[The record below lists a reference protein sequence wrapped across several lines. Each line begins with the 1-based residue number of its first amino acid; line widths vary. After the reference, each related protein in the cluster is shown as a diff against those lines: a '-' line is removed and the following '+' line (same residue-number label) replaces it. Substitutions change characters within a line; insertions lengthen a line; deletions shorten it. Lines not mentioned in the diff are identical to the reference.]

1 MPNDHFSTGKK
12 IAFTGVM
19 FLYINLVLTI
29 FWILK
34 PLKKSL
40 FINQYDGDQTF
51 KLGSME
57 MLGSSAEL
65 LAKGMNLLIA
75 FLLVVFLTLI
85 TRLAKRQ
92 RLTYC
97 CMGLVIAMT
106 FYFLLQINEP
116 SESTVWLFY
125 WFGALYISLMLA
137 AFFSFLHD
145 TVDLRNAKRL
155 YGFIVLGAV
164 SGGAIGSTYFR
175 GWIDEMKNQQWL
187 ELIIGIGVVICVL
200 AFVAGWLAKSIPHLE
215 PELNSGDVPKK
226 KLNAAVEGASLVFKS
241 RYLIAIAGIVGFYE
255 ITSEVLDYQFT
266 AVIER
271 HTNTTVETVIT
282 AEQLAPEDS
291 QVLEEYDV
299 NKDGR
304 LDEKESNN
312 ARDAI
317 FGRHVGTVYAIGNN
331 AALAIQLLFSIFAA
345 SFPRYRIHW
354 ILLALPLA
362 IALSSLF
369 FIIAPILTA
378 ASLLK
383 ISDSTFA
390 YSVNQ
395 TGRETLYNPLARQ
408 EKYVARAFVEVFVQR
423 TGKVAA
429 LLIAF
434 LVPILLNT
442 RNEAGHLETSLLGL
456 QLLGGFTC
464 ITVALWF
471 YCVKIV
477 GRKFEALEQVQQESR
492 EASLARAPEQT
503 SAGAA

>member
-1 MPNDHFSTGKK
+1 MPNDHFSNGKK
-12 IAFTGVM
+12 IAFTVVM
-19 FLYINLVLTI
+19 FLYINLALTI

-40 FINQYDGDQTF
+40 FIGLYDGDKTF

-75 FLLVVFLTLI
+75 FMLVIFLTLV

-97 CMGLVIAMT
+97 CMGLIIAMT
-106 FYFLLQINEP
+106 FYFSPQINEP

-125 WFGALYISLMLA
+125 WFGDLYISLMLA

-164 SGGAIGSTYFR
+164 SGGAVGSTYFR
-175 GWIDEMKNQQWL
+175 GWIEEMNNQQWL
-187 ELIIGIGVVICVL
+187 NTIIGIGVVICLL
-200 AFVAGWLAKSIPHLE
+200 AFAAGWMAKSIPHHE
-215 PELNSGDVPKK
+215 PNPSPNDVPKK
-226 KLNAAVEGASLVFKS
+226 KFNAAIEGASLVFKS

-266 AVIER
+266 AMTER
-271 HTNTTVETVIT
+271 FV
-282 AEQLAPEDS
+282 PK
-291 QVLEEYDV
+291 EEI
-299 NKDGR
+299 G
-304 LDEKESNN
+304 SH
-312 ARDAI
+312 
-317 FGRHVGTVYAIGNN
+317 FGTVYAIGNI
-331 AALAIQLLFSIFAA
+331 AALVVQLCFSIFAA
-345 SFPRYRIHW
+345 NFPKYRIHW
-354 ILLALPLA
+354 TLLALPLA
-362 IALSSLF
+362 VALSSLF
-369 FIIAPILTA
+369 FIIVPILLA

-395 TGRETLYNPLARQ
+395 TGRETLYNPLSRQ
-408 EKYVARAFVEVFVQR
+408 EKYVARAFVEVFIQR

-434 LVPILLNT
+434 LVPIFLNT
-442 RNEAGHLETSLLGL
+442 RNEAGQLETSLLGL

-464 ITVALWF
+464 IIVALWF

-477 GRKFEALEQVQQESR
+477 GRKFESLEREQQQATATALGQAQEQ
-492 EASLARAPEQT
+492 P

>member
-1 MPNDHFSTGKK
+1 MPNDHFSNGKK
-12 IAFTGVM
+12 IAFTVVM
-19 FLYINLVLTI
+19 FLYINLALTI

-40 FINQYDGDQTF
+40 FIGLYDGDQTF

-75 FLLVVFLTLI
+75 FMLVVFLTLV

-97 CMGLVIAMT
+97 CMGLIIAMT
-106 FYFLLQINEP
+106 FYFSLQINEP

-125 WFGALYISLMLA
+125 WFGDLYISLMLA

-164 SGGAIGSTYFR
+164 SGGAVGSTYFR
-175 GWIDEMKNQQWL
+175 GWIEEMNNQQWL
-187 ELIIGIGVVICVL
+187 HTIIGIGVVICLL
-200 AFVAGWLAKSIPHLE
+200 AFAAGWMAKSIPHHE
-215 PELNSGDVPKK
+215 PKPSPNDVPKK
-226 KLNAAVEGASLVFKS
+226 KFNAAIEGASLVFKS

-266 AVIER
+266 AMTER
-271 HTNTTVETVIT
+271 FV
-282 AEQLAPEDS
+282 PKEDIGS
-291 QVLEEYDV
+291 
-299 NKDGR
+299 R
-304 LDEKESNN
+304 
-312 ARDAI
+312 
-317 FGRHVGTVYAIGNN
+317 FGTVYAIGNI
-331 AALAIQLLFSIFAA
+331 AALVVQLCFSIFAA
-345 SFPRYRIHW
+345 GFPKYRIHW

-362 IALSSLF
+362 VALSSLF
-369 FIIAPILTA
+369 FIIAPILLA

-395 TGRETLYNPLARQ
+395 TGRETLYNPLSRQ
-408 EKYVARAFVEVFVQR
+408 EKYVARAFVEVFIQR

-434 LVPILLNT
+434 LVPMFLNT
-442 RNEAGHLETSLLGL
+442 RNEAGQLETNLLGL

-464 ITVALWF
+464 IIVAIWF

-477 GRKFEALEQVQQESR
+477 GRKFESLEREQQQ
-492 EASLARAPEQT
+492 ATATTLGQAQEQP
-503 SAGAA
+503 SAGTA

>member
-1 MPNDHFSTGKK
+1 MPNDHFSNGKK
-12 IAFTGVM
+12 IAFTVVM
-19 FLYINLVLTI
+19 FLYINLALTI

-40 FINQYDGDQTF
+40 FIGLYDGDQTF

-75 FLLVVFLTLI
+75 FMLVVFLTLV

-97 CMGLVIAMT
+97 CMGLIIAMT
-106 FYFLLQINEP
+106 FYFSLQINEP

-125 WFGALYISLMLA
+125 WFGDLYISLMLA

-164 SGGAIGSTYFR
+164 SGGAVGSTYFR
-175 GWIDEMKNQQWL
+175 GWIEEMNNQQWL
-187 ELIIGIGVVICVL
+187 HTIIGIGVVICLL
-200 AFVAGWLAKSIPHLE
+200 AFAAGWMAKSIPHHE
-215 PELNSGDVPKK
+215 PKPSPNDVPKK
-226 KLNAAVEGASLVFKS
+226 KFNAAIEGASLVFKS

-266 AVIER
+266 AMTER
-271 HTNTTVETVIT
+271 FV
-282 AEQLAPEDS
+282 PK
-291 QVLEEYDV
+291 EEI
-299 NKDGR
+299 GSR
-304 LDEKESNN
+304 
-312 ARDAI
+312 
-317 FGRHVGTVYAIGNN
+317 FGTVYAIGNI
-331 AALAIQLLFSIFAA
+331 AALVVQLCFSIFAA
-345 SFPRYRIHW
+345 GFPKYRIHW

-362 IALSSLF
+362 VALSSLF
-369 FIIAPILTA
+369 FIIAPILLA

-395 TGRETLYNPLARQ
+395 TGRETLYNPLSRQ
-408 EKYVARAFVEVFVQR
+408 EKYVARAFVEVFIQR

-434 LVPILLNT
+434 LVPMFLNT
-442 RNEAGHLETSLLGL
+442 RNEAGQLETNLLGL

-464 ITVALWF
+464 IIVAIWF

-477 GRKFEALEQVQQESR
+477 GRKFESLEREQQQAAATALGQAQEQ
-492 EASLARAPEQT
+492 P
-503 SAGAA
+503 SAGTA

>member
-1 MPNDHFSTGKK
+1 MPNDHFSNGKK
-12 IAFTGVM
+12 IAFTVVM
-19 FLYINLVLTI
+19 FLYINLALTI

-40 FINQYDGDQTF
+40 FIGLYNGDQTF

-65 LAKGMNLLIA
+65 LAKGMNLFIA
-75 FLLVVFLTLI
+75 FMLVVFLTLVS
-85 TRLAKRQ
+85 RLAKRQ

-97 CMGLVIAMT
+97 CMGLIIAMT
-106 FYFLLQINEP
+106 FCFSLQINDP
-116 SESTVWLFY
+116 SESTVWPFY
-125 WFGALYISLMLA
+125 WFGDLSISLMLA

-164 SGGAIGSTYFR
+164 SGGAVGSTYFR
-175 GWIDEMKNQQWL
+175 GWIEEMNNQQWL
-187 ELIIGIGVVICVL
+187 HTIIGIGVVICLL
-200 AFVAGWLAKSIPHLE
+200 AFAAGWMAKSIPHHE
-215 PELNSGDVPKK
+215 SKSGPNDVPKK
-226 KLNAAVEGASLVFKS
+226 KFNAAIEGASLVFKS

-266 AVIER
+266 AMIER
-271 HTNTTVETVIT
+271 FV
-282 AEQLAPEDS
+282 PK
-291 QVLEEYDV
+291 
-299 NKDGR
+299 KDIG
-304 LDEKESNN
+304 SH
-312 ARDAI
+312 
-317 FGRHVGTVYAIGNN
+317 FGTVYAIGNI
-331 AALAIQLLFSIFAA
+331 AALVVQLCFSIFAA
-345 SFPRYRIHW
+345 GFPKYRIHW

-362 IALSSLF
+362 VALSSLF
-369 FIIAPILTA
+369 FIIAPILFA

-395 TGRETLYNPLARQ
+395 TGRETLYNPLSRQ
-408 EKYVARAFVEVFVQR
+408 EKYVARAFVEVFIQR

-434 LVPILLNT
+434 LVPMFLNT
-442 RNEAGHLETSLLGL
+442 RNEAGQLETSLLGL

-464 ITVALWF
+464 IIVALWF

-477 GRKFEALEQVQQESR
+477 GQKFESLECEQQQATTIALAQAQEQ
-492 EASLARAPEQT
+492 P
-503 SAGAA
+503 SAGTT

>member
-1 MPNDHFSTGKK
+1 MPNDHFSSGKK
-12 IAFTGVM
+12 IAFTVVM
-19 FLYINLVLTI
+19 FLYINLALTI

-34 PLKKSL
+34 PLKKTL
-40 FINQYDGDQTF
+40 FIGLYDGDQTF
-51 KLGSME
+51 NLGSME

-75 FLLVVFLTLI
+75 FMLVVFLTLV

-97 CMGLVIAMT
+97 CMGLIIAMT
-106 FYFLLQINEP
+106 FYFSLQINEP

-125 WFGALYISLMLA
+125 WFGDLYISLILA

-164 SGGAIGSTYFR
+164 SGGAVGSTYFR
-175 GWIDEMKNQQWL
+175 GWIGEMNNQQWL
-187 ELIIGIGVVICVL
+187 HTIIGIGVVICLL
-200 AFVAGWLAKSIPHLE
+200 AFAAGWMAKSIPHHE
-215 PELNSGDVPKK
+215 PIPSPNDIPKK
-226 KLNAAVEGASLVFKS
+226 KFNAAIEGASLVFKS

-266 AVIER
+266 AMTER
-271 HTNTTVETVIT
+271 FV
-282 AEQLAPEDS
+282 PKEDIGS
-291 QVLEEYDV
+291 H
-299 NKDGR
+299 
-304 LDEKESNN
+304 
-312 ARDAI
+312 
-317 FGRHVGTVYAIGNN
+317 FGTVYAIGNI
-331 AALAIQLLFSIFAA
+331 AALVVQLCFSIFAA
-345 SFPRYRIHW
+345 GFPKYRIHW

-362 IALSSLF
+362 VALSSLF
-369 FIIAPILTA
+369 FIIAPILLA

-395 TGRETLYNPLARQ
+395 TGRETLYNPLSRQ
-408 EKYVARAFVEVFVQR
+408 EKYVARAFVEVFIQR
-423 TGKVAA
+423 TGKVVA

-434 LVPILLNT
+434 LVPMFLNT
-442 RNEAGHLETSLLGL
+442 RNETGQLETSLLGL

-464 ITVALWF
+464 IIVAIWF

-477 GRKFEALEQVQQESR
+477 GRKFESLEREQQ
-492 EASLARAPEQT
+492 Q
-503 SAGAA
+503 

>member
-1 MPNDHFSTGKK
+1 MPNDHFSNGKK
-12 IAFTGVM
+12 IAFTVVM

-34 PLKKSL
+34 PLKKTL
-40 FINQYDGDQTF
+40 FIGLYDGDQTF

-75 FLLVVFLTLI
+75 FILVVFLTLV

-97 CMGLVIAMT
+97 CMGLIIAMT
-106 FYFLLQINEP
+106 FYFSLQINEP

-125 WFGALYISLMLA
+125 WFGDLYISLMLA

-164 SGGAIGSTYFR
+164 SGGAVGSTYFR
-175 GWIDEMKNQQWL
+175 GWIEEMNNQQWL
-187 ELIIGIGVVICVL
+187 HTIIGIGVVICLL
-200 AFVAGWLAKSIPHLE
+200 AFAAGWMAKSIPHHE
-215 PELNSGDVPKK
+215 PKPSPNDVPKK
-226 KLNAAVEGASLVFKS
+226 KFNAAIEGASLVFKS

-266 AVIER
+266 AMTER
-271 HTNTTVETVIT
+271 FV
-282 AEQLAPEDS
+282 PKEDIGS
-291 QVLEEYDV
+291 H
-299 NKDGR
+299 
-304 LDEKESNN
+304 
-312 ARDAI
+312 
-317 FGRHVGTVYAIGNN
+317 FGTVYAIGNI
-331 AALAIQLLFSIFAA
+331 AALVVQLCFSIFAA
-345 SFPRYRIHW
+345 SFPKYRIHW

-362 IALSSLF
+362 VALSSLF
-369 FIIAPILTA
+369 FIIAPILLA

-395 TGRETLYNPLARQ
+395 TGRETLYNPLSRQ
-408 EKYVARAFVEVFVQR
+408 EKYVARAFVEVFIQR

-434 LVPILLNT
+434 LVPIFLNT
-442 RNEAGHLETSLLGL
+442 RNEAGQLETNLLGL

-464 ITVALWF
+464 IIVAIWF

-477 GRKFEALEQVQQESR
+477 GRKFESLEREQQQ
-492 EASLARAPEQT
+492 ATATTLGQAQEQP
-503 SAGAA
+503 SAGTA

>member
-1 MPNDHFSTGKK
+1 MPNDHFSNGKK
-12 IAFTGVM
+12 IAFTVVM
-19 FLYINLVLTI
+19 FLYINLALTI

-40 FINQYDGDQTF
+40 FIGLYDGDQTF

-75 FLLVVFLTLI
+75 FMLVVFLTLV

-97 CMGLVIAMT
+97 CMGLIIAMT
-106 FYFLLQINEP
+106 FYFSLQINEP

-125 WFGALYISLMLA
+125 WFGDLYISLMLA

-164 SGGAIGSTYFR
+164 SGGAVGSTYFR
-175 GWIDEMKNQQWL
+175 GWIEEMNNQQWL
-187 ELIIGIGVVICVL
+187 HTIIGIGVVICLL
-200 AFVAGWLAKSIPHLE
+200 AFAAGWMAKSIPHHE
-215 PELNSGDVPKK
+215 PKPSPNDVPKK
-226 KLNAAVEGASLVFKS
+226 KFNAAIEGASLVFKS

-266 AVIER
+266 AMTER
-271 HTNTTVETVIT
+271 FV
-282 AEQLAPEDS
+282 PKEDIGS
-291 QVLEEYDV
+291 H
-299 NKDGR
+299 
-304 LDEKESNN
+304 
-312 ARDAI
+312 
-317 FGRHVGTVYAIGNN
+317 FGTVYAIGNI
-331 AALAIQLLFSIFAA
+331 AALVVQLCFSIFAA
-345 SFPRYRIHW
+345 GFPKYRIHW

-362 IALSSLF
+362 VALSSLF
-369 FIIAPILTA
+369 FIIAPILLA

-395 TGRETLYNPLARQ
+395 TGRETLYNPLSRQ
-408 EKYVARAFVEVFVQR
+408 EKYVARAFVEVFIQR

-434 LVPILLNT
+434 LVPMFLNT
-442 RNEAGHLETSLLGL
+442 RNEAGQLETNLLGL

-464 ITVALWF
+464 IIVAIWF

-477 GRKFEALEQVQQESR
+477 GRKFESLEREQQQATANAISQ
-492 EASLARAPEQT
+492 AQEQP
-503 SAGAA
+503 SAGTA

>member
-1 MPNDHFSTGKK
+1 MPNEHFSNGKK
-12 IAFTGVM
+12 IAFTVVM
-19 FLYINLVLTI
+19 FLYINLALTI

-40 FINQYDGDQTF
+40 FIGLYDGDQTF

-75 FLLVVFLTLI
+75 FMLVVFLTLV

-97 CMGLVIAMT
+97 CMGLIIAMT
-106 FYFLLQINEP
+106 FYFSLQINEP

-125 WFGALYISLMLA
+125 WFGDLYISLMLA

-164 SGGAIGSTYFR
+164 SGGAVGSTYFR
-175 GWIDEMKNQQWL
+175 GWIEEMNNQQWL
-187 ELIIGIGVVICVL
+187 HTIIGIGVVICLL
-200 AFVAGWLAKSIPHLE
+200 AFAAGWMAKSIPHHE
-215 PELNSGDVPKK
+215 PKPSPNDVPKK
-226 KLNAAVEGASLVFKS
+226 KFNAAIEGASLVFKS

-266 AVIER
+266 AMTER
-271 HTNTTVETVIT
+271 FV
-282 AEQLAPEDS
+282 PK
-291 QVLEEYDV
+291 EEI
-299 NKDGR
+299 GSR
-304 LDEKESNN
+304 
-312 ARDAI
+312 
-317 FGRHVGTVYAIGNN
+317 FGTVYAIGNI
-331 AALAIQLLFSIFAA
+331 AALVVQLCFSIFAA
-345 SFPRYRIHW
+345 GFPKYRIHW

-362 IALSSLF
+362 VALSSLF
-369 FIIAPILTA
+369 FIIAPILLA

-395 TGRETLYNPLARQ
+395 TGRETLYNPLSRQ
-408 EKYVARAFVEVFVQR
+408 EKYVARAFVEVFIQR

-434 LVPILLNT
+434 LVPMFLNT
-442 RNEAGHLETSLLGL
+442 RNEAGQLETNLLGL

-464 ITVALWF
+464 IIVAIWF

-477 GRKFEALEQVQQESR
+477 ARKFESLEREQQQAAATALGQAQEQ
-492 EASLARAPEQT
+492 P
-503 SAGAA
+503 SAGTA

>member
-1 MPNDHFSTGKK
+1 MPNDHFSNGKK
-12 IAFTGVM
+12 IAFTVVM
-19 FLYINLVLTI
+19 FLYINLALTI

-34 PLKKSL
+34 PLKKTL
-40 FINQYDGDQTF
+40 FIGLYDGDQTF

-75 FLLVVFLTLI
+75 FMLVVFLTLV

-97 CMGLVIAMT
+97 CMGLIIAMT
-106 FYFLLQINEP
+106 FFFSLQINEP
-116 SESTVWLFY
+116 TESTVWLFY
-125 WFGALYISLMLA
+125 WFGDLYISLMLA

-164 SGGAIGSTYFR
+164 SGGAVGSTYFR
-175 GWIDEMKNQQWL
+175 GWIKEMNNQQWL
-187 ELIIGIGVVICVL
+187 HTIIGIGVVICLL
-200 AFVAGWLAKSIPHLE
+200 AFAAGWMAKSIPHHE
-215 PELNSGDVPKK
+215 PKPSPNDVPKK
-226 KLNAAVEGASLVFKS
+226 KFNAAIEGASLVFKS

-266 AVIER
+266 AMTER
-271 HTNTTVETVIT
+271 FV
-282 AEQLAPEDS
+282 PKEDIGS
-291 QVLEEYDV
+291 Y
-299 NKDGR
+299 
-304 LDEKESNN
+304 
-312 ARDAI
+312 
-317 FGRHVGTVYAIGNN
+317 FGTVYAIGNI
-331 AALAIQLLFSIFAA
+331 AALVVQLCFSIFAA
-345 SFPRYRIHW
+345 SFPKYRIHW

-362 IALSSLF
+362 VALSSLF
-369 FIIAPILTA
+369 FIIAPILLA

-395 TGRETLYNPLARQ
+395 TGRETLYNPLSRQ
-408 EKYVARAFVEVFVQR
+408 EKYVARAFVEVFIQR

-434 LVPILLNT
+434 LVPMFLNT
-442 RNEAGHLETSLLGL
+442 RNEAGQLETNLLGL
-456 QLLGGFTC
+456 QLLGVFTC
-464 ITVALWF
+464 IIVAIWF

-477 GRKFEALEQVQQESR
+477 GRKFESLEREQQQAAATALGQAQEQ
-492 EASLARAPEQT
+492 P
-503 SAGAA
+503 SAGTA

>member
-1 MPNDHFSTGKK
+1 MPNEHFSNGKK
-12 IAFTGVM
+12 IAFTVVM
-19 FLYINLVLTI
+19 FLYINLALTI

-40 FINQYDGDQTF
+40 FIGLYDGDQTF

-75 FLLVVFLTLI
+75 FMLVVFLTLV

-97 CMGLVIAMT
+97 CMGLIIAMT
-106 FYFLLQINEP
+106 FYFSLQINEP

-125 WFGALYISLMLA
+125 WFGDLYISLMLA

-164 SGGAIGSTYFR
+164 SGGAVGSTYFR
-175 GWIDEMKNQQWL
+175 GWIEEMNNQQWL
-187 ELIIGIGVVICVL
+187 HTIIGIGVVICLL
-200 AFVAGWLAKSIPHLE
+200 AFAAGWMAKSIPHHE
-215 PELNSGDVPKK
+215 PKPSPNDVPKK
-226 KLNAAVEGASLVFKS
+226 KFNAAIEGASLVFKS

-266 AVIER
+266 AMTER
-271 HTNTTVETVIT
+271 FV
-282 AEQLAPEDS
+282 PKEDIGS
-291 QVLEEYDV
+291 
-299 NKDGR
+299 R
-304 LDEKESNN
+304 
-312 ARDAI
+312 
-317 FGRHVGTVYAIGNN
+317 FGTVYAIGNI
-331 AALAIQLLFSIFAA
+331 AALVVQLCFSIFAA
-345 SFPRYRIHW
+345 SFPKYRIHW

-362 IALSSLF
+362 VALSSLF
-369 FIIAPILTA
+369 FIIAPILLA

-395 TGRETLYNPLARQ
+395 TGRETLYNPLSRQ
-408 EKYVARAFVEVFVQR
+408 EKYVARAFIEVFIQR

-434 LVPILLNT
+434 LVPMFLNT
-442 RNEAGHLETSLLGL
+442 RNEAGQLETNLLGL

-464 ITVALWF
+464 IIVAIWF

-477 GRKFEALEQVQQESR
+477 GRKFESLEREQQQAAATALGQAQEQ
-492 EASLARAPEQT
+492 P
-503 SAGAA
+503 SAGTA

>member
-1 MPNDHFSTGKK
+1 MPNDHFSNGKK
-12 IAFTGVM
+12 IAFTVVM
-19 FLYINLVLTI
+19 FLYINLALTI

-40 FINQYDGDQTF
+40 FIGLYDGDQTF

-65 LAKGMNLLIA
+65 LAKGMNLFIA
-75 FLLVVFLTLI
+75 FMLVVFLTLV

-97 CMGLVIAMT
+97 CMGLIIAMT
-106 FYFLLQINEP
+106 FYFSLQINEP

-125 WFGALYISLMLA
+125 WFGDLYISLMLA

-145 TVDLRNAKRL
+145 TVDIRNAKRL

-164 SGGAIGSTYFR
+164 SGGAVGSTYFR
-175 GWIDEMKNQQWL
+175 GWIEEMNNQQWL
-187 ELIIGIGVVICVL
+187 HTIIGIGVVICLL
-200 AFVAGWLAKSIPHLE
+200 AFAAGWMAKSIPHHE
-215 PELNSGDVPKK
+215 PNPSPNDVPKK
-226 KLNAAVEGASLVFKS
+226 KFNAAIEGASLVFKS

-266 AVIER
+266 AMTER
-271 HTNTTVETVIT
+271 FV
-282 AEQLAPEDS
+282 LKEDIGS
-291 QVLEEYDV
+291 H
-299 NKDGR
+299 
-304 LDEKESNN
+304 
-312 ARDAI
+312 
-317 FGRHVGTVYAIGNN
+317 FGTVYAIGNI
-331 AALAIQLLFSIFAA
+331 AALVVQLCFSIFAA
-345 SFPRYRIHW
+345 NFPKYRIHW
-354 ILLALPLA
+354 TLLALPLA
-362 IALSSLF
+362 VALSSLF
-369 FIIAPILTA
+369 FIIAPILLA

-395 TGRETLYNPLARQ
+395 TGRETLYNPLSRQ
-408 EKYVARAFVEVFVQR
+408 EKYVARAFVEVFIQR

-434 LVPILLNT
+434 LVPIFLNT
-442 RNEAGHLETSLLGL
+442 RNEAGQLETNLLGL

-464 ITVALWF
+464 IIVAIWF

-477 GRKFEALEQVQQESR
+477 GRKFEALEREQQQ
-492 EASLARAPEQT
+492 ATVTALGQAQEQP
-503 SAGAA
+503 SAGTA

>member
-1 MPNDHFSTGKK
+1 MPNDHFSNGKK
-12 IAFTGVM
+12 IAFTVVM
-19 FLYINLVLTI
+19 FLYINLALTI

-34 PLKKSL
+34 PLKKTL
-40 FINQYDGDQTF
+40 FIGLYDGDQTF

-75 FLLVVFLTLI
+75 FMLVVFLTLV

-97 CMGLVIAMT
+97 CMGLIIAMT
-106 FYFLLQINEP
+106 FYFSLQINEP

-125 WFGALYISLMLA
+125 WFGDLYISLMLA

-164 SGGAIGSTYFR
+164 SGGAVGSTYFR
-175 GWIDEMKNQQWL
+175 GWIEEMNNQQWL
-187 ELIIGIGVVICVL
+187 HTIIGIGVVICLL
-200 AFVAGWLAKSIPHLE
+200 AFAAGWMAKSIPHHE
-215 PELNSGDVPKK
+215 PKPSPNDVPKK
-226 KLNAAVEGASLVFKS
+226 KFNAAIEGASLVFKS

-255 ITSEVLDYQFT
+255 ITSEMLDYQFT
-266 AVIER
+266 AMTER
-271 HTNTTVETVIT
+271 FV
-282 AEQLAPEDS
+282 PKEDIGS
-291 QVLEEYDV
+291 H
-299 NKDGR
+299 
-304 LDEKESNN
+304 
-312 ARDAI
+312 
-317 FGRHVGTVYAIGNN
+317 FGTVYAIGNI
-331 AALAIQLLFSIFAA
+331 AALVVQLCFSIFAA
-345 SFPRYRIHW
+345 SFPKYRIHW

-362 IALSSLF
+362 VALSSLF
-369 FIIAPILTA
+369 FIIAPILLA

-395 TGRETLYNPLARQ
+395 TGRETLYNPLSRQ
-408 EKYVARAFVEVFVQR
+408 EKYVARAFVEVFIQR

-434 LVPILLNT
+434 LVPMFLNT
-442 RNEAGHLETSLLGL
+442 RNEAGQLETNLLGL

-464 ITVALWF
+464 IIVAIWF

-477 GRKFEALEQVQQESR
+477 GRKFESLEREQQQ
-492 EASLARAPEQT
+492 ATATTLGQAQEQP
-503 SAGAA
+503 SAGTA

>member
-1 MPNDHFSTGKK
+1 MPNDHFSNGKK
-12 IAFTGVM
+12 IAFTVVM
-19 FLYINLVLTI
+19 FLYINLALTI

-40 FINQYDGDQTF
+40 FIGLYDGDQTF

-75 FLLVVFLTLI
+75 FMLVVFLTLV

-97 CMGLVIAMT
+97 CMGLIIAMT
-106 FYFLLQINEP
+106 FYFSLQINEP

-125 WFGALYISLMLA
+125 WFGDLYISLMLA

-164 SGGAIGSTYFR
+164 SGGAVGSTYFR
-175 GWIDEMKNQQWL
+175 GWIEEMNNQQWL
-187 ELIIGIGVVICVL
+187 HTIIGIGVVICLL
-200 AFVAGWLAKSIPHLE
+200 AFAAGWMAKSIPHHE
-215 PELNSGDVPKK
+215 PKPSPNDVPKK
-226 KLNAAVEGASLVFKS
+226 KFNAAIEGASLVFKS

-266 AVIER
+266 AMTER
-271 HTNTTVETVIT
+271 FV
-282 AEQLAPEDS
+282 PKEDIGS
-291 QVLEEYDV
+291 H
-299 NKDGR
+299 
-304 LDEKESNN
+304 
-312 ARDAI
+312 
-317 FGRHVGTVYAIGNN
+317 FGTVYAIGNI
-331 AALAIQLLFSIFAA
+331 AALVVQLCFSIFAA
-345 SFPRYRIHW
+345 GFPKYRIHW

-362 IALSSLF
+362 VALSSLF
-369 FIIAPILTA
+369 FIIAPILLA

-395 TGRETLYNPLARQ
+395 TGRETLYNPLSRQ
-408 EKYVARAFVEVFVQR
+408 EKYVARAFVEVFIQR

-434 LVPILLNT
+434 LVPMFLNT
-442 RNEAGHLETSLLGL
+442 RNEAGQLETNLLGL

-464 ITVALWF
+464 IIVAIWF

-477 GRKFEALEQVQQESR
+477 GRKFESLEREQQQ
-492 EASLARAPEQT
+492 ATATTLGQAQEQP
-503 SAGAA
+503 SAGTA

>member
-1 MPNDHFSTGKK
+1 MPNDHFSNGKK
-12 IAFTGVM
+12 IAFTVVM
-19 FLYINLVLTI
+19 FLYINLALTI

-40 FINQYDGDQTF
+40 FIGLYDGDQTF

-75 FLLVVFLTLI
+75 FMLVVFLTLV

-97 CMGLVIAMT
+97 CMGLIIAMT
-106 FYFLLQINEP
+106 FYFSLQINEP

-125 WFGALYISLMLA
+125 WFGDLYISLMLA

-175 GWIDEMKNQQWL
+175 GWIEEMNNQQWL
-187 ELIIGIGVVICVL
+187 HTIIGIGVVICLL
-200 AFVAGWLAKSIPHLE
+200 AFAAGWMAKSIPHHE
-215 PELNSGDVPKK
+215 PKPSPNDVPKK
-226 KLNAAVEGASLVFKS
+226 KFNAAIEGASLVFKS

-266 AVIER
+266 AMTER
-271 HTNTTVETVIT
+271 FV
-282 AEQLAPEDS
+282 PKEDIGS
-291 QVLEEYDV
+291 H
-299 NKDGR
+299 
-304 LDEKESNN
+304 
-312 ARDAI
+312 
-317 FGRHVGTVYAIGNN
+317 FGTVYAIGNI
-331 AALAIQLLFSIFAA
+331 AALVVQLCFSVFAA
-345 SFPRYRIHW
+345 GFPKYRIHW

-362 IALSSLF
+362 VALSSLF
-369 FIIAPILTA
+369 FIIAPILLA

-395 TGRETLYNPLARQ
+395 TGRETLYNPLSRQ
-408 EKYVARAFVEVFVQR
+408 EKYVARAFVEVFIQR

-434 LVPILLNT
+434 LVPMFLNT
-442 RNEAGHLETSLLGL
+442 RNEAGQLETNLLGL

-464 ITVALWF
+464 IIVAIWF

-477 GRKFEALEQVQQESR
+477 GRKFESLEREQQQATATALGQAQEQ
-492 EASLARAPEQT
+492 P
-503 SAGAA
+503 SAGTA

>member
-1 MPNDHFSTGKK
+1 MPNDHFSNGKK
-12 IAFTGVM
+12 IAFTVVM
-19 FLYINLVLTI
+19 FLYINLALTI

-40 FINQYDGDQTF
+40 FIGLYDGDKTF

-75 FLLVVFLTLI
+75 FILVIFLTLV

-97 CMGLVIAMT
+97 CMGLIIAMT
-106 FYFLLQINEP
+106 FYFSLQINEP

-125 WFGALYISLMLA
+125 WFGDLYISLMLA

-164 SGGAIGSTYFR
+164 SGGAVGSTYFR
-175 GWIDEMKNQQWL
+175 GWIEEMSNQQWL
-187 ELIIGIGVVICVL
+187 NTIIGIGVVICLL
-200 AFVAGWLAKSIPHLE
+200 AFAAGWMAKSIPHHE
-215 PELNSGDVPKK
+215 PNPSPNDVPKK
-226 KLNAAVEGASLVFKS
+226 KFNAAIEGASLVFKS

-266 AVIER
+266 AMTER
-271 HTNTTVETVIT
+271 FV
-282 AEQLAPEDS
+282 PKEDIGS
-291 QVLEEYDV
+291 H
-299 NKDGR
+299 
-304 LDEKESNN
+304 
-312 ARDAI
+312 
-317 FGRHVGTVYAIGNN
+317 FGTVYAIGNI
-331 AALAIQLLFSIFAA
+331 AALVVQLCFSIFAA
-345 SFPRYRIHW
+345 NFPKYRIHW
-354 ILLALPLA
+354 TLLALPLA
-362 IALSSLF
+362 VALSSLF
-369 FIIAPILTA
+369 FIIVPILLA

-395 TGRETLYNPLARQ
+395 TGRETLYNPLSRQ
-408 EKYVARAFVEVFVQR
+408 EKYVARAFVEVFIQR

-434 LVPILLNT
+434 LVPIFLNT
-442 RNEAGHLETSLLGL
+442 RNEAGQLETSLLGL

-464 ITVALWF
+464 IIVALWF

-477 GRKFEALEQVQQESR
+477 GRKFESLEREQQQATATALGQAQEQ
-492 EASLARAPEQT
+492 P

>member
-1 MPNDHFSTGKK
+1 MPNDHFSNGKK
-12 IAFTGVM
+12 IAFTVVM
-19 FLYINLVLTI
+19 FLYINLALTI

-40 FINQYDGDQTF
+40 FIGLYDGDQTF

-75 FLLVVFLTLI
+75 FMLVVFLTLV

-97 CMGLVIAMT
+97 CMGLIIAMT
-106 FYFLLQINEP
+106 FYFSLHLINEP

-125 WFGALYISLMLA
+125 WFGDLYISLMLA

-164 SGGAIGSTYFR
+164 SGGAVGSTYFR
-175 GWIDEMKNQQWL
+175 GWIEEMNNQQWL
-187 ELIIGIGVVICVL
+187 HTIIGIGVVICLL
-200 AFVAGWLAKSIPHLE
+200 AFAAGWMAKSIPHHE
-215 PELNSGDVPKK
+215 PKPSPNDVPKK
-226 KLNAAVEGASLVFKS
+226 KFNAAIEGASLVFKS

-266 AVIER
+266 AMTER
-271 HTNTTVETVIT
+271 FV
-282 AEQLAPEDS
+282 PKEDIGS
-291 QVLEEYDV
+291 H
-299 NKDGR
+299 
-304 LDEKESNN
+304 
-312 ARDAI
+312 
-317 FGRHVGTVYAIGNN
+317 FGTVYAIGNI
-331 AALAIQLLFSIFAA
+331 AALVVQLCFSIFAA
-345 SFPRYRIHW
+345 GFPKYRIHW

-362 IALSSLF
+362 VALSSLF
-369 FIIAPILTA
+369 FIIAPILLA

-395 TGRETLYNPLARQ
+395 TGRETLYNPLSRQ
-408 EKYVARAFVEVFVQR
+408 EKYVARAFVEVFIQR

-434 LVPILLNT
+434 LVPMFLNT
-442 RNEAGHLETSLLGL
+442 RNEAGQLETNLLGL

-464 ITVALWF
+464 IIVAIWF

-477 GRKFEALEQVQQESR
+477 GRKFESLEREQQQ
-492 EASLARAPEQT
+492 ATATTLGQAQEQP
-503 SAGAA
+503 SAGTA

>member
-1 MPNDHFSTGKK
+1 MPNDHFSSGKK
-12 IAFTGVM
+12 IAFTVVM
-19 FLYINLVLTI
+19 FLYINLALTI

-40 FINQYDGDQTF
+40 FIGLYDGDQTF

-75 FLLVVFLTLI
+75 FMLVVFLTLV

-97 CMGLVIAMT
+97 CMGLIIAMT
-106 FYFLLQINEP
+106 FYFSLQINEP

-125 WFGALYISLMLA
+125 WFGDLYISLILA

-164 SGGAIGSTYFR
+164 SGGAVGSTYFR
-175 GWIDEMKNQQWL
+175 GWIGEMNNQQWL
-187 ELIIGIGVVICVL
+187 HTIIGIGVVICLL
-200 AFVAGWLAKSIPHLE
+200 AFAAGWMAKSIPHHE
-215 PELNSGDVPKK
+215 PIPSPNDIPKK
-226 KLNAAVEGASLVFKS
+226 KFNAAIEGASLVFKS

-266 AVIER
+266 AMTER
-271 HTNTTVETVIT
+271 FV
-282 AEQLAPEDS
+282 PKEDIGS
-291 QVLEEYDV
+291 H
-299 NKDGR
+299 
-304 LDEKESNN
+304 
-312 ARDAI
+312 
-317 FGRHVGTVYAIGNN
+317 FGTVYAIGNI
-331 AALAIQLLFSIFAA
+331 AALVVQLCFSIFAA
-345 SFPRYRIHW
+345 GFPKYRIHW

-362 IALSSLF
+362 VALSSLF
-369 FIIAPILTA
+369 FIIAPILLA

-395 TGRETLYNPLARQ
+395 TGRETLYNPLSRQ
-408 EKYVARAFVEVFVQR
+408 EKYVARAFVEVFIQR
-423 TGKVAA
+423 TGKVVA

-434 LVPILLNT
+434 LVPMFLNT
-442 RNEAGHLETSLLGL
+442 RNEAGQLETSLLGL

-464 ITVALWF
+464 IIFAIWF

-477 GRKFEALEQVQQESR
+477 GRKFESLESEQQQTTGTALGQAQEQ
-492 EASLARAPEQT
+492 P
-503 SAGAA
+503 SAGTA

>member
-1 MPNDHFSTGKK
+1 MPNDHFSNGKK
-12 IAFTGVM
+12 IAFTVVM
-19 FLYINLVLTI
+19 FLYINLALTI

-40 FINQYDGDQTF
+40 FIGLYDGDQTF

-75 FLLVVFLTLI
+75 FMLVVFLTLV

-97 CMGLVIAMT
+97 CMGLIIAMT
-106 FYFLLQINEP
+106 FYFSLQINEP

-125 WFGALYISLMLA
+125 WFGDLYISLMLA

-164 SGGAIGSTYFR
+164 SGGAVGSTYFR
-175 GWIDEMKNQQWL
+175 GWIEEMNNQQWL
-187 ELIIGIGVVICVL
+187 HTIIGIGVVICLL
-200 AFVAGWLAKSIPHLE
+200 AFAAGWMAKSIPHHE
-215 PELNSGDVPKK
+215 PKPSPNDVPKK
-226 KLNAAVEGASLVFKS
+226 KFNAAIEGASLVFKS

-266 AVIER
+266 AMTER
-271 HTNTTVETVIT
+271 FV
-282 AEQLAPEDS
+282 PKEDIGS
-291 QVLEEYDV
+291 
-299 NKDGR
+299 R
-304 LDEKESNN
+304 
-312 ARDAI
+312 
-317 FGRHVGTVYAIGNN
+317 FGTVYAIGNI
-331 AALAIQLLFSIFAA
+331 AALVVQLCFSIFAA
-345 SFPRYRIHW
+345 GFPKYRIHW

-362 IALSSLF
+362 VALSSLF
-369 FIIAPILTA
+369 FIIAPILLA

-395 TGRETLYNPLARQ
+395 TGRETLYNPLSRQ
-408 EKYVARAFVEVFVQR
+408 EKYVARAFVEVFIQR

-434 LVPILLNT
+434 LVPMFLNT
-442 RNEAGHLETSLLGL
+442 RNEAGQLETNLLGL

-464 ITVALWF
+464 IIVAIWF

-477 GRKFEALEQVQQESR
+477 ARKFESLEREQQQ
-492 EASLARAPEQT
+492 ATATTLGQAQEQP
-503 SAGAA
+503 SAGTV

>member
-1 MPNDHFSTGKK
+1 MPNEHFSNGKK
-12 IAFTGVM
+12 IAFTVVM
-19 FLYINLVLTI
+19 FLYINLALTI

-40 FINQYDGDQTF
+40 FIGLYDGDQTF

-75 FLLVVFLTLI
+75 FMLVVFLTLV

-97 CMGLVIAMT
+97 CMGLIIAMT
-106 FYFLLQINEP
+106 FYFSLQINEP

-125 WFGALYISLMLA
+125 WFGDLYISLMLA

-164 SGGAIGSTYFR
+164 SGGAVGSTYFR
-175 GWIDEMKNQQWL
+175 GWIGEMNNQQWL
-187 ELIIGIGVVICVL
+187 HTIIGIGVVICLL
-200 AFVAGWLAKSIPHLE
+200 AFAAGWMAKSIPHHE
-215 PELNSGDVPKK
+215 PKPSPNDVPKK
-226 KLNAAVEGASLVFKS
+226 KFNAAIEGASLVFKS

-255 ITSEVLDYQFT
+255 ITSEMLDYQFT
-266 AVIER
+266 AMTER
-271 HTNTTVETVIT
+271 FV
-282 AEQLAPEDS
+282 PKEDIGS
-291 QVLEEYDV
+291 H
-299 NKDGR
+299 
-304 LDEKESNN
+304 
-312 ARDAI
+312 
-317 FGRHVGTVYAIGNN
+317 FGTVYAIGNI
-331 AALAIQLLFSIFAA
+331 AALVVQLCFSIFAA
-345 SFPRYRIHW
+345 SFPKYRIHW

-362 IALSSLF
+362 VALSSLF
-369 FIIAPILTA
+369 FIIAPILLA

-395 TGRETLYNPLARQ
+395 TGRETLYNPLSRQ
-408 EKYVARAFVEVFVQR
+408 EKYVARAFVEVFIQR

-434 LVPILLNT
+434 LVPMFLNT
-442 RNEAGHLETSLLGL
+442 RNEAGQLETNLLGL

-464 ITVALWF
+464 IIVAIWF

-477 GRKFEALEQVQQESR
+477 GRKFESLEREQQQAAATALGQAQEQ
-492 EASLARAPEQT
+492 A
-503 SAGAA
+503 SAGTA

>member
-1 MPNDHFSTGKK
+1 MPNDHFSSGKK
-12 IAFTGVM
+12 IAFTVVM
-19 FLYINLVLTI
+19 FLYINLALTI

-34 PLKKSL
+34 PLKKTL
-40 FINQYDGDQTF
+40 FIGLYDGDQTF
-51 KLGSME
+51 NLGSME

-75 FLLVVFLTLI
+75 FMLVVFLTLV

-97 CMGLVIAMT
+97 CMGLIIAMT
-106 FYFLLQINEP
+106 FYFSLQINEP

-125 WFGALYISLMLA
+125 WFGDLYISLILA

-164 SGGAIGSTYFR
+164 SGGAVGSTYFR
-175 GWIDEMKNQQWL
+175 GWIEEMNNQQWL
-187 ELIIGIGVVICVL
+187 HTIIGIGVVICLL
-200 AFVAGWLAKSIPHLE
+200 AFAAGWMAKSIPHHE
-215 PELNSGDVPKK
+215 PIPSPNDIPKK
-226 KLNAAVEGASLVFKS
+226 KFNAAIEGASLVFKS

-266 AVIER
+266 AMTER
-271 HTNTTVETVIT
+271 FV
-282 AEQLAPEDS
+282 PKEDIGS
-291 QVLEEYDV
+291 H
-299 NKDGR
+299 
-304 LDEKESNN
+304 
-312 ARDAI
+312 
-317 FGRHVGTVYAIGNN
+317 FGTVYAIGNI
-331 AALAIQLLFSIFAA
+331 AALVVQLCFSIFAA
-345 SFPRYRIHW
+345 GFPKYRIHW

-362 IALSSLF
+362 VALSSLF
-369 FIIAPILTA
+369 FIIAPILLA

-395 TGRETLYNPLARQ
+395 TGRETLYNPLSRQ
-408 EKYVARAFVEVFVQR
+408 EKYVARAFVEVFIQR
-423 TGKVAA
+423 TGKVVA

-434 LVPILLNT
+434 LVPMFLNT
-442 RNEAGHLETSLLGL
+442 RNEAGQLETSLLGL

-464 ITVALWF
+464 IIFAIWF

-477 GRKFEALEQVQQESR
+477 GRKFESLESEQQQTTGTALGQAQEQ
-492 EASLARAPEQT
+492 P
-503 SAGAA
+503 SAGTA

>member
-1 MPNDHFSTGKK
+1 MPNDHFSNGKK
-12 IAFTGVM
+12 IAFTVVM
-19 FLYINLVLTI
+19 FLYINLALTI

-40 FINQYDGDQTF
+40 FIGLYDGDQTF

-75 FLLVVFLTLI
+75 FILVVFLTLV

-97 CMGLVIAMT
+97 CMGLIIAMT
-106 FYFLLQINEP
+106 FYFSLQINEP

-125 WFGALYISLMLA
+125 WFGDLYISLMLA

-164 SGGAIGSTYFR
+164 SGGAVGSTYFR
-175 GWIDEMKNQQWL
+175 GWIDEMNNQQWL
-187 ELIIGIGVVICVL
+187 HTIIGIGVVICLL
-200 AFVAGWLAKSIPHLE
+200 AFAAGWMAKSIPHHE
-215 PELNSGDVPKK
+215 PKPSPNDVPKK
-226 KLNAAVEGASLVFKS
+226 KFNAAIEGASLVFKS

-255 ITSEVLDYQFT
+255 ITSEMLDYQFT
-266 AVIER
+266 AMTER
-271 HTNTTVETVIT
+271 FV
-282 AEQLAPEDS
+282 PKEDIGS
-291 QVLEEYDV
+291 H
-299 NKDGR
+299 
-304 LDEKESNN
+304 
-312 ARDAI
+312 
-317 FGRHVGTVYAIGNN
+317 FGTVYAIGNI
-331 AALAIQLLFSIFAA
+331 AALVVQLCFSIFAA
-345 SFPRYRIHW
+345 SFPKYRIHW

-362 IALSSLF
+362 VALSSLF
-369 FIIAPILTA
+369 FIIAPILLA

-395 TGRETLYNPLARQ
+395 TGRETLYNPLSRQ
-408 EKYVARAFVEVFVQR
+408 EKYVARAFVEVFIQR

-434 LVPILLNT
+434 LVPIFLNT
-442 RNEAGHLETSLLGL
+442 RNEAGQLETNLLGL

-464 ITVALWF
+464 IIVAIWF

-477 GRKFEALEQVQQESR
+477 GRKFESLERKQQQ
-492 EASLARAPEQT
+492 A
-503 SAGAA
+503 SAGTA

>member
-1 MPNDHFSTGKK
+1 MPNDHFSNGKK
-12 IAFTGVM
+12 IAFTVVM
-19 FLYINLVLTI
+19 FLYINLALTI

-40 FINQYDGDQTF
+40 FIGLYDGDQTF

-75 FLLVVFLTLI
+75 FMLVVFLTLV

-97 CMGLVIAMT
+97 CMGLIIAMT
-106 FYFLLQINEP
+106 FYFSLQINEP

-125 WFGALYISLMLA
+125 WFGDLYISLMLA

-164 SGGAIGSTYFR
+164 SGGAVGSTYFR
-175 GWIDEMKNQQWL
+175 GWIEEMNNQQWL
-187 ELIIGIGVVICVL
+187 HTIIGIGVVICLL
-200 AFVAGWLAKSIPHLE
+200 AFAAGWMAKSIPHHE
-215 PELNSGDVPKK
+215 PKPSPNDVPKK
-226 KLNAAVEGASLVFKS
+226 KFNAAIEGASLVFKS

-266 AVIER
+266 AMTER
-271 HTNTTVETVIT
+271 FV
-282 AEQLAPEDS
+282 PKEDIGS
-291 QVLEEYDV
+291 Y
-299 NKDGR
+299 
-304 LDEKESNN
+304 
-312 ARDAI
+312 
-317 FGRHVGTVYAIGNN
+317 FGTVYAIGNI
-331 AALAIQLLFSIFAA
+331 AALVVQLCFSIFAVG
-345 SFPRYRIHW
+345 FPKYRIHW

-362 IALSSLF
+362 VALSSLF
-369 FIIAPILTA
+369 FIIAPILLA

-395 TGRETLYNPLARQ
+395 TGRETLYNPLSRQ
-408 EKYVARAFVEVFVQR
+408 EKYVARAFVEVFIQR

-434 LVPILLNT
+434 LVPMFLNT
-442 RNEAGHLETSLLGL
+442 RNEAGQLETNLLGL

-464 ITVALWF
+464 IIVAIWF

-477 GRKFEALEQVQQESR
+477 GRKFESLEREQQQAAATALGQAQEQ
-492 EASLARAPEQT
+492 P
-503 SAGAA
+503 SAGTA

>member
-1 MPNDHFSTGKK
+1 MPNDHFSNGKK
-12 IAFTGVM
+12 IAFTVVM
-19 FLYINLVLTI
+19 FLYINLALTI

-40 FINQYDGDQTF
+40 FIGLYDGDQTF

-75 FLLVVFLTLI
+75 FMLVVFLTLV

-97 CMGLVIAMT
+97 CMGLIIAMT
-106 FYFLLQINEP
+106 FYFSLQINEP

-125 WFGALYISLMLA
+125 WFGDLYISLMLA

-164 SGGAIGSTYFR
+164 SGGAVGSTYFR
-175 GWIDEMKNQQWL
+175 GWIEEMNNQQWL
-187 ELIIGIGVVICVL
+187 HMIIGIGVVICLL
-200 AFVAGWLAKSIPHLE
+200 AFAAGWMAKSIPHHE
-215 PELNSGDVPKK
+215 PKPSPNDVPKK
-226 KLNAAVEGASLVFKS
+226 KFNAAIEGASLVFKS

-266 AVIER
+266 AMTER
-271 HTNTTVETVIT
+271 FV
-282 AEQLAPEDS
+282 PKEDIGS
-291 QVLEEYDV
+291 H
-299 NKDGR
+299 
-304 LDEKESNN
+304 
-312 ARDAI
+312 
-317 FGRHVGTVYAIGNN
+317 FGTVYAIGNI
-331 AALAIQLLFSIFAA
+331 AALVVQLCFSVFAA
-345 SFPRYRIHW
+345 GFPKYRIHW

-362 IALSSLF
+362 VALSSLF
-369 FIIAPILTA
+369 FIIAPILLA

-395 TGRETLYNPLARQ
+395 TGRETLYNPLSRQ
-408 EKYVARAFVEVFVQR
+408 EKYVARAFVEVFIQR

-434 LVPILLNT
+434 LVPMFLNT
-442 RNEAGHLETSLLGL
+442 RNEAGQLETNLLGL

-464 ITVALWF
+464 IIVAIWF

-477 GRKFEALEQVQQESR
+477 GRKFESLEREQQQATATALGQAQEQ
-492 EASLARAPEQT
+492 P
-503 SAGAA
+503 SAGTA

>member
-1 MPNDHFSTGKK
+1 MPNDHFSNGKK
-12 IAFTGVM
+12 IAFTVVM
-19 FLYINLVLTI
+19 FLYINLALTI

-40 FINQYDGDQTF
+40 FIGLYDGDQTF
-51 KLGSME
+51 KLGSIE

-75 FLLVVFLTLI
+75 FMLVVFLTLV

-97 CMGLVIAMT
+97 CMGLIIAMT
-106 FYFLLQINEP
+106 FYFSLQINEP

-125 WFGALYISLMLA
+125 WFGDLYISLMLA

-164 SGGAIGSTYFR
+164 SGGAVGSTYFS
-175 GWIDEMKNQQWL
+175 GWSREMNNQQWL
-187 ELIIGIGVVICVL
+187 HTVIGIGVVICLL
-200 AFVAGWLAKSIPHLE
+200 AFAAGWMAKSIPHHE
-215 PELNSGDVPKK
+215 PKPSPNDVPKK
-226 KLNAAVEGASLVFKS
+226 KFNAAIEGASLVFKS

-266 AVIER
+266 AMTER
-271 HTNTTVETVIT
+271 FV
-282 AEQLAPEDS
+282 PKEDIGS
-291 QVLEEYDV
+291 H
-299 NKDGR
+299 
-304 LDEKESNN
+304 
-312 ARDAI
+312 
-317 FGRHVGTVYAIGNN
+317 FGTVYAIGNI
-331 AALAIQLLFSIFAA
+331 AALVIQLCFSIFAA
-345 SFPRYRIHW
+345 GFPKYRIHW

-362 IALSSLF
+362 VAFSSLF
-369 FIIAPILTA
+369 FIIAPILLA

-395 TGRETLYNPLARQ
+395 TGRETLYNPLSRQ
-408 EKYVARAFVEVFVQR
+408 EKYVARAFVEVFIQR

-434 LVPILLNT
+434 LVPMFLNT
-442 RNEAGHLETSLLGL
+442 RNETGQLETNLLGL
-456 QLLGGFTC
+456 QLLGVFTC
-464 ITVALWF
+464 IIVAIWF

-477 GRKFEALEQVQQESR
+477 GRKFESLEREQQQATANALSQAQEQ
-492 EASLARAPEQT
+492 P
-503 SAGAA
+503 SAGTA

>member
-1 MPNDHFSTGKK
+1 MPNDHFSNGKK
-12 IAFTGVM
+12 IAFTVVM
-19 FLYINLVLTI
+19 FLYINLALTI

-40 FINQYDGDQTF
+40 FIGLYDGDQTF

-75 FLLVVFLTLI
+75 FMLVVFLTLV

-97 CMGLVIAMT
+97 CMGLIIAMT
-106 FYFLLQINEP
+106 FYFSLQINEP

-125 WFGALYISLMLA
+125 WFGDLYISLMLA

-164 SGGAIGSTYFR
+164 SGGAVGSTYFR
-175 GWIDEMKNQQWL
+175 GWIGEMNNQQWL
-187 ELIIGIGVVICVL
+187 HTIICIGVVICLL
-200 AFVAGWLAKSIPHLE
+200 AFAAGWMAKSIPHHE
-215 PELNSGDVPKK
+215 PKPSPDDVPRKK
-226 KLNAAVEGASLVFKS
+226 FNAAIEGASLVFRS

-255 ITSEVLDYQFT
+255 VTSEVLDYQFT
-266 AVIER
+266 AMIER
-271 HTNTTVETVIT
+271 FV
-282 AEQLAPEDS
+282 PKEDIGS
-291 QVLEEYDV
+291 
-299 NKDGR
+299 R
-304 LDEKESNN
+304 
-312 ARDAI
+312 
-317 FGRHVGTVYAIGNN
+317 FGTVYAIGNV
-331 AALAIQLLFSIFAA
+331 AALIVQLGFSIFAA
-345 SFPRYRIHW
+345 NFPKYRIHW
-354 ILLALPLA
+354 ILLVLPLS

-369 FIIAPILTA
+369 FILAPILIVG
-378 ASLLK
+378 SLLK

-395 TGRETLYNPLARQ
+395 TGRETLYNPLSRQ

-429 LLIAF
+429 LFIAF
-434 LVPILLNT
+434 LVPMFLST
-442 RNEAGHLETSLLGL
+442 RNEAGQLETSLLGL
-456 QLLGGFTC
+456 QFLGGFTC
-464 ITVALWF
+464 IIVALWF
-471 YCVKIV
+471 YCVKVV
-477 GRKFEALEQVQQESR
+477 GRKFESLEREQQESR

-503 SAGAA
+503 SAREA

>member
-1 MPNDHFSTGKK
+1 MPNEHFSNGKK
-12 IAFTGVM
+12 IAFTVVM
-19 FLYINLVLTI
+19 FLYINLALTI

-40 FINQYDGDQTF
+40 FIGLYDGDQTF

-75 FLLVVFLTLI
+75 FMLVVFLTLV

-97 CMGLVIAMT
+97 CMGLIIAMT
-106 FYFLLQINEP
+106 FYFSLQINEP

-125 WFGALYISLMLA
+125 WFGDLYISLMLA

-164 SGGAIGSTYFR
+164 SGGAVGSTYFR
-175 GWIDEMKNQQWL
+175 GWIEEMNNQQWL
-187 ELIIGIGVVICVL
+187 HTIIGIGVVICLL
-200 AFVAGWLAKSIPHLE
+200 AFAAGWMAKSIPHHE
-215 PELNSGDVPKK
+215 PKPSPNDVPKK
-226 KLNAAVEGASLVFKS
+226 KFNAAIEGASLVFKS

-266 AVIER
+266 AMTER
-271 HTNTTVETVIT
+271 FV
-282 AEQLAPEDS
+282 PKEDIGS
-291 QVLEEYDV
+291 
-299 NKDGR
+299 R
-304 LDEKESNN
+304 
-312 ARDAI
+312 
-317 FGRHVGTVYAIGNN
+317 FGTVYAIGNI
-331 AALAIQLLFSIFAA
+331 AALVVQLCFSVFAA
-345 SFPRYRIHW
+345 GFPKYRIHW

-362 IALSSLF
+362 VALSSLF
-369 FIIAPILTA
+369 FIIAPILLA

-395 TGRETLYNPLARQ
+395 TGRETLYNPLSRQ
-408 EKYVARAFVEVFVQR
+408 EKYVARAFVEVFIQR

-434 LVPILLNT
+434 LVPMFLNT
-442 RNEAGHLETSLLGL
+442 RNEAGQLETNLLGL

-464 ITVALWF
+464 IIVAIWF

-477 GRKFEALEQVQQESR
+477 GRKFESLEREQQQAAATALGQAQEQ
-492 EASLARAPEQT
+492 P
-503 SAGAA
+503 SAGTA

>member
-1 MPNDHFSTGKK
+1 MPNEHFSNGKK
-12 IAFTGVM
+12 IAFTVVM
-19 FLYINLVLTI
+19 FLYINLALTI

-40 FINQYDGDQTF
+40 FIGLYDGDQTF

-75 FLLVVFLTLI
+75 FMLVVFLTLV

-97 CMGLVIAMT
+97 CMGLIIAMT
-106 FYFLLQINEP
+106 FYFSLQINEP

-125 WFGALYISLMLA
+125 WFGDLYISLMLA

-164 SGGAIGSTYFR
+164 SGGAVGSTYFR
-175 GWIDEMKNQQWL
+175 GWIEEMNNQQWL
-187 ELIIGIGVVICVL
+187 HTIIGIGVVICLL
-200 AFVAGWLAKSIPHLE
+200 AFAAGWMAKSIPHHE
-215 PELNSGDVPKK
+215 PKPSPNDVPKK
-226 KLNAAVEGASLVFKS
+226 KFNAAIEGASLVFKS

-266 AVIER
+266 AMTER
-271 HTNTTVETVIT
+271 FV
-282 AEQLAPEDS
+282 PK
-291 QVLEEYDV
+291 EEI
-299 NKDGR
+299 GSR
-304 LDEKESNN
+304 
-312 ARDAI
+312 
-317 FGRHVGTVYAIGNN
+317 FGTVYAIGNI
-331 AALAIQLLFSIFAA
+331 AALVVQLCFSIFAA
-345 SFPRYRIHW
+345 GFPKYRIHW

-362 IALSSLF
+362 VALSSLF
-369 FIIAPILTA
+369 FIIAPILLA

-395 TGRETLYNPLARQ
+395 TGRETLYNPLSRQ
-408 EKYVARAFVEVFVQR
+408 EKYVARAFVEVFIQR

-434 LVPILLNT
+434 LVPMFLNT
-442 RNEAGHLETSLLGL
+442 RNEAGQLETNLLGL

-464 ITVALWF
+464 IIVAIWF

-477 GRKFEALEQVQQESR
+477 GRKFESLEREQQQAAATALGQAQEQ
-492 EASLARAPEQT
+492 P
-503 SAGAA
+503 SAGTV

>member
-1 MPNDHFSTGKK
+1 MPNDHFSNGKK
-12 IAFTGVM
+12 IAFTVVM
-19 FLYINLVLTI
+19 FLYINLALTI

-40 FINQYDGDQTF
+40 FIGLYDGDQTF

-75 FLLVVFLTLI
+75 FMLVVFLTLV

-97 CMGLVIAMT
+97 CMGLIIAMT
-106 FYFLLQINEP
+106 FYFSLQINEP

-125 WFGALYISLMLA
+125 WFGDLYISLMLA

-164 SGGAIGSTYFR
+164 SGGAVGSTYFR
-175 GWIDEMKNQQWL
+175 GWIEEMNNQQWL
-187 ELIIGIGVVICVL
+187 HTIIGIGVVICLL
-200 AFVAGWLAKSIPHLE
+200 AFAAGWMAKSIPHHE
-215 PELNSGDVPKK
+215 PKPSPNDVPKK
-226 KLNAAVEGASLVFKS
+226 KFNAAIEGASLVFKS

-266 AVIER
+266 AMTER
-271 HTNTTVETVIT
+271 FV
-282 AEQLAPEDS
+282 PK
-291 QVLEEYDV
+291 EEI
-299 NKDGR
+299 GSR
-304 LDEKESNN
+304 
-312 ARDAI
+312 
-317 FGRHVGTVYAIGNN
+317 FGTVYAIGNI
-331 AALAIQLLFSIFAA
+331 AALVVQLCFSIFAA
-345 SFPRYRIHW
+345 GFPKYRIHW

-362 IALSSLF
+362 VAFSSLF
-369 FIIAPILTA
+369 FIIAPILLA

-395 TGRETLYNPLARQ
+395 TGRETLYNPLSRQ
-408 EKYVARAFVEVFVQR
+408 EKYVARAFVEVFIQR

-434 LVPILLNT
+434 LVPMFLNT
-442 RNEAGHLETSLLGL
+442 RNEAGQLETNLLGL

-464 ITVALWF
+464 IIVAIWF

-477 GRKFEALEQVQQESR
+477 GRKFESLEREQQQ
-492 EASLARAPEQT
+492 ATATTLGQAQEQP
-503 SAGAA
+503 SAGTA

>member
-1 MPNDHFSTGKK
+1 MPNEHFSNGKK
-12 IAFTGVM
+12 IAFTVVM
-19 FLYINLVLTI
+19 FLYINLALTI

-40 FINQYDGDQTF
+40 FIGLYDGDQTF

-75 FLLVVFLTLI
+75 FMLVVFLTLV

-97 CMGLVIAMT
+97 CMGLIIAMT
-106 FYFLLQINEP
+106 FYFSLQINEP

-125 WFGALYISLMLA
+125 WFGDLYISLMLA

-164 SGGAIGSTYFR
+164 SGGAVGSTYFR
-175 GWIDEMKNQQWL
+175 GWIEEMNNQQWL
-187 ELIIGIGVVICVL
+187 HTIIGIGVVICLL
-200 AFVAGWLAKSIPHLE
+200 AFAAGWMAKSIPHHE
-215 PELNSGDVPKK
+215 PKPSPNDVPKK
-226 KLNAAVEGASLVFKS
+226 KFNAAIEGASLVFKS

-266 AVIER
+266 AMTER
-271 HTNTTVETVIT
+271 FV
-282 AEQLAPEDS
+282 PK
-291 QVLEEYDV
+291 EEI
-299 NKDGR
+299 GSR
-304 LDEKESNN
+304 
-312 ARDAI
+312 
-317 FGRHVGTVYAIGNN
+317 FGTVYAIGNI
-331 AALAIQLLFSIFAA
+331 AALVVQLCFSIFAA
-345 SFPRYRIHW
+345 GFPKYRIHW

-362 IALSSLF
+362 VALSSLF
-369 FIIAPILTA
+369 FIIAPILLA

-395 TGRETLYNPLARQ
+395 TGRETLYNPLSRQ
-408 EKYVARAFVEVFVQR
+408 EKYVARAFVEVFIQR

-434 LVPILLNT
+434 LVPMFLNT
-442 RNEAGHLETSLLGL
+442 RNEAGQLETNLLGL

-464 ITVALWF
+464 IIVAIWF

-477 GRKFEALEQVQQESR
+477 GRKFESLEREQQQAAATALGQAQEQ
-492 EASLARAPEQT
+492 P
-503 SAGAA
+503 SAGTA

>member
-1 MPNDHFSTGKK
+1 MPNEHFSNGKK
-12 IAFTGVM
+12 IAFTVVM
-19 FLYINLVLTI
+19 FLYINLALTI

-40 FINQYDGDQTF
+40 FIGLYDGDQTF

-75 FLLVVFLTLI
+75 FMLVVFLTLV

-97 CMGLVIAMT
+97 CMGLIIAMT
-106 FYFLLQINEP
+106 FYFSLQINEP

-125 WFGALYISLMLA
+125 WFGDLYISLMLA

-164 SGGAIGSTYFR
+164 SGGAVGSTYFR
-175 GWIDEMKNQQWL
+175 GWIGEMNNQQWL
-187 ELIIGIGVVICVL
+187 HTIIGIGVVICLL
-200 AFVAGWLAKSIPHLE
+200 AFAAGWMAKSIPHHE
-215 PELNSGDVPKK
+215 PKPSPNDVPKK
-226 KLNAAVEGASLVFKS
+226 KFNAAIEGASLVFKS

-266 AVIER
+266 AMTER
-271 HTNTTVETVIT
+271 FV
-282 AEQLAPEDS
+282 PKEDIGS
-291 QVLEEYDV
+291 
-299 NKDGR
+299 R
-304 LDEKESNN
+304 
-312 ARDAI
+312 
-317 FGRHVGTVYAIGNN
+317 FGTVYAIGNI
-331 AALAIQLLFSIFAA
+331 AALVVQLCFSIFAA
-345 SFPRYRIHW
+345 GFPKYRIHW

-362 IALSSLF
+362 VALSSLF
-369 FIIAPILTA
+369 FIIAPILLA

-395 TGRETLYNPLARQ
+395 TGRETLYNPLSRQ
-408 EKYVARAFVEVFVQR
+408 EKYVARAFVEVFIQR

-434 LVPILLNT
+434 LVPMFLNT
-442 RNEAGHLETSLLGL
+442 RNEAGQLETNLLGL

-464 ITVALWF
+464 IIVAIWF

-477 GRKFEALEQVQQESR
+477 GRKFESLEREQQQAAATALGQAQEQ
-492 EASLARAPEQT
+492 P
-503 SAGAA
+503 SAGTA